1 MAISFEIGSEHLTRP
16 SHLPDF
22 KEPPINEVV
31 LGVQFATPRG
41 YSQIRAHEVW
51 QLYRSDYPTVQ
62 EHQALAPAFETFGIP
77 SAASPEISFISGA
90 SHDRFW
96 FLSATSEELIQFQ
109 QDRLLHNW
117 RKVKESG
124 SEYPRFERMIAK
136 FEEEL
141 ETFENY
147 ASKLAPQA
155 LRINQCEVTYI
166 NHISVAEESASLR
179 PADWLTVVGG
189 GAQDFDDFA
198 TSLRQILKNGNKP
211 FGRLIVNAAT
221 ARRPDG
227 KKLISLNIT
236 VRGSPSG
243 AGRSEAIQFLKNA
256 RDVIVCKFAEI
267 TTKQA
272 HDAWGRTQ

>member
-1 MAISFEIGSEHLTRP
+1 
-16 SHLPDF
+16 
-22 KEPPINEVV
+22 
-31 LGVQFATPRG
+31 
-41 YSQIRAHEVW
+41 
-51 QLYRSDYPTVQ
+51 
-62 EHQALAPAFETFGIP
+62 
-77 SAASPEISFISGA
+77 
-90 SHDRFW
+90 
-96 FLSATSEELIQFQ
+96 
-109 QDRLLHNW
+109 
-117 RKVKESG
+117 
-124 SEYPRFERMIAK
+124 MIAK